1 MASKESGTRGPASN
15 PGTSGAPGGP
25 STDRWGIDARY
36 VDAGGTEHEIA
47 PDTIARLREL
57 IGEAGGARSAALVV
71 RPGDEAAVTPGTLT
85 LEDGST
91 IEVEKTLPADLPL
104 GYHSLT
110 GEGGAHAVIVSP
122 GRCRLPARRGWGWA
136 AQLYAARSRE
146 SWGLGDLGDLKRL
159 ARWSRQDLGAD
170 FVLVNPLHAVAPTPA
185 QQPSPYSPTT
195 RRFAN
200 PIYLRVEDV
209 PGASAVGAPL
219 EELAAAG
226 RRLNEDRRIDRDEV
240 WRLKRAALEAI
251 WAGGRAD
258 PEFRTWYA
266 GADDV
271 REFGVWSALAD
282 RHGSDW
288 RDWPTEFARPGS
300 PAVAAFA
307 AEHDDA
313 VQFFSWLQWLM
324 QRQVAA
330 VTEHISLIQDL
341 PIGVD
346 PGGADAWMWQDLLA
360 AGVSVGAP
368 PDEFNRR
375 GQDWGLPPFI
385 PWRLAEAGYRPFVDA
400 IRATLA
406 TGGGLRIDHVMG
418 LFRLWWIP
426 AGADP
431 AGGAYVRYPAG
442 DLLDIVALESHRA
455 GAVVVG
461 EDLGTVEP
469 GVRETLAERNVMS
482 YRLLWFEEEPPSV
495 WPEKAM
501 AAITTHDLPTVAG
514 LWDGSD
520 LEHQRDLG
528 LDPNW
533 ESTRQIADRLADQG
547 GLAPDASAHEAVEAA
562 HRLLARF
569 PGLLLSATLDD
580 AVAEP
585 ARPNVPGA
593 DRAENWCLALP
604 TPLED
609 LETGPLARQIAALL
623 ADAAGRSTP

>member
-1 MASKESGTRGPASN
+1 VPGEDEATLKGMPSGMS
-15 PGTSGAPGGP
+15 

-36 VDAGGTEHEIA
+36 VDAGGTERQIA
-47 PDTIARLREL
+47 PETIARLREL
-57 IGEAGGARSAALVV
+57 IGQPASDGGAALVV
-71 RPGDEAAVTPGTLT
+71 RAGEEASVGPGTLT

-91 IEVEKTLPADLPL
+91 LEVEKTLPRDLPL
-104 GYHSLT
+104 GYHSLQ
-110 GEGGAHAVIVSP
+110 GEGGTHAVIVSP

-146 SWGLGDLGDLKRL
+146 SWGIGDLGDLRRL
-159 ARWSRQDLGAD
+159 ARWSRRELNAD
-170 FVLVNPLHAVAPTPA
+170 FVLVNPLHAVAPTTP
-185 QQPSPYSPTT
+185 QQASPYSPAT

-209 PGASAVGAPL
+209 PGAADVGASV
-219 EELAAAG
+219 EALAEAG
-226 RRLNEDRRIDRDEV
+226 RRLNSDRRIDRDQV
-240 WRLKRAALEAI
+240 WRLKRGALQDI
-251 WAGGRAD
+251 WAARRED
-258 PEFRTWYA
+258 PEFLAWYA
-266 GADDV
+266 NADDV
-271 REFGVWSALAD
+271 RQFAVWSALAD
-282 RHGSDW
+282 RCGPDW
-288 RDWPTEFARPGS
+288 RRWPAAYARPDS
-300 PAVAAFA
+300 PDVAAFA
-307 AEHDDA
+307 TDQADS
-313 VQFFSWLQWLM
+313 VRFFAWLQWLIR
-324 QRQVAA
+324 RQIAD
-330 VTEHISLIQDL
+330 VTGHISLIQDL

-360 AGVSVGAP
+360 AGVGVGAP
-368 PDEFNRR
+368 PDEFNTR

-385 PWRLAEAGYRPFVDA
+385 PWRLAEAGYKPFVDA

-431 AGGAYVRYPAG
+431 ADGGYVRYPAA

-455 GAVVVG
+455 GAVVIG

-501 AAITTHDLPTVAG
+501 GAVTTHDLPTVAG

-520 LEHQRDLG
+520 LEHQRELG
-528 LDPNW
+528 LEPNE
-533 ESTRQIADRLADQG
+533 ESTGQIADRLAAMG
-547 GLAPDASAHEAVEAA
+547 GLEPDAPAHEAVHAA
-562 HRLLARF
+562 HRLLAQF

-593 DRAENWCLALP
+593 DRPENWCLALP
-604 TPLED
+604 VPLED
-609 LETGPLARQIAALL
+609 IEGGLLARQIATLL
-623 ADAAGRSTP
+623 ADATGRPTP